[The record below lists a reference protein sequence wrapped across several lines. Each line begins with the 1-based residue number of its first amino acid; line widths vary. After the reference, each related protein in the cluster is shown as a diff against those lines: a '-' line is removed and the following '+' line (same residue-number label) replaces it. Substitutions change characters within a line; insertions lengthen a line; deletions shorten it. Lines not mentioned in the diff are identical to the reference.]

1 MNTFFHEQE
10 KIYREI
16 ILQNGLLF
24 VCVCYIMVAIWTL
37 IKGVR
42 KDKIIGEKS
51 IYRWENVLLINKD
64 AEEKQQS
71 AEASGRLEW
80 R

>member
-1 MNTFFHEQE
+1 
-10 KIYREI
+10 
-16 ILQNGLLF
+16 
-24 VCVCYIMVAIWTL
+24 MVAIWTWL
-37 IKGVR
+37 KAVR

-64 AEEKQQS
+64 AEEKQHS
-71 AEASGRLEW
+71 AEPSGRLEW